1 MNFDLIVDDNTENAD
16 STRQQEYDGMPVNS
30 VFSLSVAPP
39 PAPVSEQE
47 RLTNP
52 GDYEELGKKVK
63 GSSGD

>member
-1 MNFDLIVDDNTENAD
+1 MCCDLVVLWCVL
-16 STRQQEYDGMPVNS
+16 M
-30 VFSLSVAPP
+30 SVAPP